1 MRVISASPPGYSAQ
15 FLLSIERTV
24 TKARLSRY
32 LTASSQ
38 DFSQAVQLYEYNVQL
53 SEALYGVLHGLEVT
67 VGNAAHH
74 ALTASYGASTWYDRV
89 SFTNYW
95 SGRVKD
101 AKNKVGAVPGKVVA
115 ELTFGFWV
123 DLCSKRN
130 NNILW
135 VRQKLSGAF
144 PNTAMRRDQVHQRL
158 KIIQALRN
166 RISHHEP
173 VLTSSKKIYAD
184 RASMLTVPELLEPV
198 EWVCTDTAHW
208 IKSRFRCSEAE
219 SVLEDVNQLGFTL

>member
-1 MRVISASPPGYSAQ
+1 MSAASSGYSTQ
-15 FLLSIERTV
+15 FLLRIERTV
-24 TKARLSRY
+24 TLARLSRY

-38 DFSQAVQLYEYNVQL
+38 DITQAVQLYEYNVQL
-53 SEALYGVLHGLEVT
+53 SEALYGALHGLEVT
-67 VGNAAHH
+67 VRNAAHH
-74 ALTASYGASTWYDRV
+74 ALSASYGVPTWYDRV
-89 SFTNYW
+89 SLTKYW
-95 SGRVKD
+95 TGVLKD
-101 AKNKVGAVPGKVVA
+101 AKNKVGAAPGKVVA

-135 VRQKLSGAF
+135 VHRKLSRAF
-144 PNTAMRRDQVHQRL
+144 PNTAMSRDQVHQRL

-173 VLTSSKKIYAD
+173 VLTSSKTLYAG

-198 EWVCTDTAHW
+198 EWVCADTAQW
-208 IKSRFRCSEAE
+208 IKTKFRCSEAE
-219 SVLEDVNQLGFTL
+219 RVLEDVHKLGITL